1 MKNVKVPLFGN
12 PGKSATI
19 DAEATNGATVGK
31 NLFNSDGSLVTAA
44 QLSGGTAA
52 PNASSDLGTSDDLD
66 EGGYNLYFTDR
77 RAQDAVGSIL
87 AESDDVEF
95 IYVPGVSIEANLKPT
110 GVTAGEYGDGAQ
122 FLIVSVDEDGRID
135 AISTRPLIAGNGITL
150 DVDPDTGAVTIS
162 VTDFNLNARITE
174 DGDNRVTRN
183 GDFRAS
189 R

>member
-19 DAEATNGATVGK
+19 DAEATNGAVVGK
-31 NLFNSDGSLVTAA
+31 NLFNADGSLVNAS
-44 QLSGGTAA
+44 QLSGGSSA
-52 PNASSDLGTSDDLD
+52 PVSSNDLGTSDDLD
-66 EGGYNLYFTDR
+66 EGSYNLYFTGR

-87 AESDDVEF
+87 SDTDDIDM
-95 IYVPGVSIEANLKPT
+95 IYVPGASISANLRPT
-110 GVTAGEYGDGAQ
+110 GVAAGDYGAGAN
-122 FLIVSVDEDGRID
+122 FLIVSVGADGRID
-135 AISTRPLIAGNGITL
+135 GISAHPLIAGDGITL

-162 VTDFNLNARITE
+162 VSDFNLNARVTE